1 VAYSTVTPF
10 FATQQEIEHSVCDRD
25 SLLRRTIKLLLMET
39 FFPLNQPDENLPDRV
54 RCMTPASMTGVVI
67 AEDLSCVTLIKL
79 TTF

>member
-1 VAYSTVTPF
+1 
-10 FATQQEIEHSVCDRD
+10 
-25 SLLRRTIKLLLMET
+25 MET

-54 RCMTPASMTGVVI
+54 RCMTPASMTDVVI